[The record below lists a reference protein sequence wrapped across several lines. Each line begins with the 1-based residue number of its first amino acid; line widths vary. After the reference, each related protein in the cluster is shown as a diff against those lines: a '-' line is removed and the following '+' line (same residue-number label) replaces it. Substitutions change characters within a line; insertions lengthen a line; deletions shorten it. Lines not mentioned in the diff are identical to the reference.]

1 MPEREEGVTE
11 LLKPYLLFISS
22 RPGLLSLL
30 YDVDML
36 PEQTVTYA
44 GAMRLA
50 ALCSVWKA
58 GEDGTLPNVVALHA
72 LPTPPQDR
80 EETKP

>member
-1 MPEREEGVTE
+1 MTDEREEGVTE
-11 LLKPYLLFISS
+11 LLNPYYLFISD

-36 PEQTVTYA
+36 PEQTVTRA
-44 GAMRLA
+44 GASRLA

-58 GEDGTLPNVVALHA
+58 GEDGTLPHVKPLHTA
-72 LPTPPQDR
+72 Y
-80 EETKP
+80 

>member
-1 MPEREEGVTE
+1 MMSEREEGVTE
-11 LLKPYLLFISS
+11 LLKPYYIFISE

-36 PEQTVTYA
+36 PEQTVTMA

-50 ALCSVWKA
+50 ALCSVWRA
-58 GEDGTLPNVVALHA
+58 GENGELPCVTPLHS
-72 LPTPPQDR
+72 
-80 EETKP
+80 